1 MYKADNWISI
11 NCFDAYEK
19 INQKD
24 FFTKDLIAVWGWH
37 CISAS
42 QFKQT
47 PLMELKSKQVP

>member
-24 FFTKDLIAVWGWH
+24 FFTKDLIAV
-37 CISAS
+37 
-42 QFKQT
+42 
-47 PLMELKSKQVP
+47 